1 MAEHGPCAR
10 QDRGKAGVRLASP
23 AAYGRWLDTGWGRYA
38 FTVEQA
44 AAKGEPRRSPQ
55 RHENRRNAAGMNGG
69 TA

>member
-1 MAEHGPCAR
+1 MPGRTA
-10 QDRGKAGVRLASP
+10 GKPAVRLASP
-23 AAYGRWLDTGWGRYA
+23 AAYDMWFDTGRGRYA

-44 AAKGEPRRSPQ
+44 AARRKPRRSPR